1 MHVPDGFLDAKTA
14 ATTGVLAVGGITLAV
29 RQLRRQL
36 PPQRVP
42 LLGLA
47 AAFVFAAQMLNF
59 PIAGGTSG
67 HLVGSTLIAV
77 LLGPGAAVLVLA
89 AVLIVQCFVFA
100 DGGLL
105 ALGANIFNMGVVG
118 GVAGYVIY
126 RGVRRLFG
134 GTRGVV
140 TAAAF
145 AAWCA
150 TVLAAIMCAGELALS
165 GTVAWSAVFPAMVNV
180 HILIGLGEA
189 LITALVVVTIHR
201 TRPELIEPSML
212 PTGALGYGQVLGY
225 GLLISLGLALF
236 VSPFACP
243 WPDGLEKV
251 AGALGFE
258 HWAARQPLVFAPM
271 PDYQLSGMK
280 SATFATSLAG
290 VIGTVIVFAL
300 SFVLARLLV
309 PRTAAPERTE

>member
-1 MHVPDGFLDAKTA
+1 MHIPDGFLDAKTA
-14 ATTGVLAVGGITLAV
+14 ATTGVLAIGGITLAV

-42 LLGLA
+42 LLGLS

-59 PIAGGTSG
+59 PVAGGTSG

-105 ALGANIFNMGVVG
+105 ALGANIFNMGVVA
-118 GVAGYVIY
+118 GVGGYVIY
-126 RGVRRLFG
+126 RGVQRLFG

-140 TAAAF
+140 MGAAF

-150 TVLAAIMCAGELALS
+150 TVLAAVFCAGELAMS
-165 GTVAWSAVFPAMVNV
+165 GMVAWSVVFPALVNV
-180 HILIGLGEA
+180 HLLIGLGEA
-189 LITALVVVTIHR
+189 LITSLAVITIHR
-201 TRPELIEPSML
+201 TRPELIEPSMAA
-212 PTGALGYGQVLGY
+212 TTALGYKQVLGY

-251 AGALGFE
+251 AGAFGFG
-258 HWAARQPLVFAPM
+258 HRAVSQPLVSAPM
-271 PDYQLSGMK
+271 PDYQLSGIK

-290 VIGTVIVFAL
+290 VIGTVVVFGV
-300 SFVLARLLV
+300 SFVLAHLLV
-309 PRTAAPERTE
+309 PRTVPPERTE